1 VAIGIGDS
9 CPAYLLAPAGR
20 AIVPAPFRVLEAAFM
35 RLRTTSVSIVTCLAL
50 VVVFALATPAVAQDK
65 PRSGGELIFIVA
77 AEPPSFDAH
86 REETF
91 AMLHPTAPQYNT
103 LMRVDPTDKT
113 GTKFVGDL
121 AESWTVSQDHR
132 TYTFKVRQGVKFHDG
147 SVMTSKD
154 VKASYDHIIF
164 PPAGVVSSRQ
174 STYASVQSVEAPT
187 PDTIVFR
194 LKHPEASFLAQVASP
209 WNYIYKADILA
220 KDPHWYEKNVM
231 GTGPF
236 KFVEYVRGSH
246 WVGKKNP
253 DYWDKGKPYLDGFRA
268 IFIPSASAQVAAIRG
283 ERAHIQFRGFT
294 PADRDS
300 LVNALGNK
308 ITVQE
313 SPWNCSI
320 GITPNEAK
328 KPFDDKRVRRALTLA
343 LDRHEGS
350 KALSKIAL
358 IKEVAGIQVPGTP
371 WATPPAELEK
381 LAGYGRDINAA
392 RAEARRL
399 LKEAGVENLSFTL
412 LNRAVPQPYE
422 PFGIW
427 VIDQWRQV
435 GVTAKHNPVETSSWF
450 GALRSG
456 DFEVAVT
463 APCNSIVEPD
473 MDIHWFLSTSPVNY
487 GKHKD
492 TVMDDLYS
500 RQSRTLDND
509 ERRRLLRQFE
519 KRLYDDEVHF
529 MMGFQWHRIIPH
541 LAKVRGWTIS
551 PSHFLN
557 QQLDA
562 VWLAE

>member
-1 VAIGIGDS
+1 
-9 CPAYLLAPAGR
+9 
-20 AIVPAPFRVLEAAFM
+20 M
-35 RLRTTSVSIVTCLAL
+35 RLHVRSASIVSCFIVL
-50 VVVFALATPAVAQDK
+50 VTLLTVAPAVAQDK
-65 PRSGGELIFIVA
+65 PRPGGELVFVVA

-91 AMLHPTAPQYNT
+91 AMLHPGAPQYNT
-103 LMRVDPTDKT
+103 LLRVDPTDRT
-113 GTKFVGDL
+113 GTRFVGDL
-121 AESWTVSQDHR
+121 AESWTISTDRR

-147 SVMTSKD
+147 SPMTSKD
-154 VKASYDHIIF
+154 VKASYDRIVF
-164 PPAGVVSSRQ
+164 PQAGMVSSRQ
-174 STYASVQSVEAPT
+174 ATYSAVEAVEAPT
-187 PDTIVFR
+187 PDTVVFR
-194 LKHPEASFLAQVASP
+194 LKYPEASFMAKLASP
-209 WNYIYKADILA
+209 WNWIYKADILA
-220 KDPHWYEKNVM
+220 KDPRWYEKNVM

-246 WVGKKNP
+246 WLAKKNP
-253 DYWDKGKPYLDGFRA
+253 DYWDKGKPYLDGYRA
-268 IFIPSASAQVAAIRG
+268 IFIPSSSAQVAAVRG
-283 ERAHIQFRGFT
+283 ERAMIQFRGFT

-313 SPWNCSI
+313 SAWNCSI
-320 GITPNEAK
+320 GVTPNEQK

-343 LDRHEGS
+343 LDRHAGS
-350 KALSKIAL
+350 AALSRIAL
-358 IKEVAGIQVPGTP
+358 IKEIAGIQVPGTP

-427 VIDQWRQV
+427 LIDQWRQIGITV
-435 GVTAKHNPVETSSWF
+435 KHNPVETSSWF
-450 GALRSG
+450 GSLRNG

-473 MDIHWFLSTSPVNY
+473 MDIHWFLTTSPVNY

-492 TVMDDLYS
+492 TVMDDLYI
-500 RQSRTLDND
+500 RQSRTVDPE

-519 KRLYDDEVHF
+519 KRLYDEEIHF
-529 MMGFQWHRIIPH
+529 IMGFQWHRIIPH
-541 LAKVRGWTIS
+541 LSKVRGWTIM

-557 QQLDA
+557 QQLDT